1 MYFRS
6 TARARAGGVG
16 AGGWLAW
23 RGWRGLARARACAR
37 VRAPAPAPARVRVR
51 ARVRACACAP
61 ARPPARPCA
70 RVCARLPVCARPP
83 ASACAPV
90 RLRACARPCA
100 RASRVRARNDTTT
113 ADGSRS
119 ESVRYA
125 KPRHYAPP
133 VCRAVDGPP
142 RHYASDPSHT
152 PPRSSNGFCTSYPQ
166 LDIMRHHSPT
176 TLRA

>member
-1 MYFRS
+1 MREGVFSQYCTTR
-6 TARARAGGVG
+6 ARGGWGRGLAGWLAGVAWPRARVRGRLRACAPAPVRARVCACVRVRPCACACACARAGGR
-16 AGGWLAW
+16 L
-23 RGWRGLARARACAR
+23 RPCARAC
-37 VRAPAPAPARVRVR
+37 
-51 ARVRACACAP
+51 VRACACA
-61 ARPPARPCA
+61 RP
-70 RVCARLPVCARPP
+70 
-83 ASACAPV
+83 CAPV
-90 RLRACARPCA
+90 RA

-142 RHYASDPSHT
+142 RHYAVDPSHT
-152 PPRSSNGFCTSYPQ
+152 PRQSSNGFCTSYPQ
-166 LDIMRHHSPT
+166 LDIMRHHPQT